1 MKVNKI
7 LFGVIEAIVFAVYNL
22 IVFILTPNLTATFW
36 VAYAFTVLSFVS
48 LACVIVFNSTNKD
61 NVIYGFSIYAVNIA
75 YLVLQIV
82 AGSILIIFSAISVKI
97 TIVSEVVLLSVFL
110 VIALCLLLG
119 KGNGQKLDGDT
130 KDKVLFMK
138 LLSNDI
144 AVLRDKTTDT
154 TIFSRLEDLKDAIDS
169 SDPMS
174 HTSLALVDQKISNK
188 IANLS
193 DIVSA
198 NDAVKVGEAIDEIEQ
213 VLAERNRKCKIL
225 K

>member
-7 LFGVIEAIVFAVYNL
+7 LFEVIEAIIFAVYNL
-22 IVFILTPNLTATFW
+22 IVFISSPNMTATFW
-36 VAYAFTVLSFVS
+36 VAYTFTVLSFVS
-48 LACVIVFNSTNKD
+48 LACVIVFNNNNKD

-82 AGSILIIFSAISVKI
+82 AGSIFVIFSAISVKI
-97 TIVSEVVLLSVFL
+97 TIVTEVVLLSVFL
-110 VIALCLLLG
+110 VIALFLLLG
-119 KGNGQKLDGDT
+119 KGNGQKLDADT

-138 LLSNDI
+138 LLSNDV
-144 AVLRDKTTDT
+144 AVLMDKTTDT
-154 TIFSRLEDLKDAIDS
+154 TILSRLEDLKDAIES

-198 NDAVKVGEAIDEIEQ
+198 NDAVKVGEVIDEIEQ
-213 VLAERNRKCKIL
+213 MLAERNRKCKIL

>member
-22 IVFILTPNLTATFW
+22 IVFISSPNMTATFW
-36 VAYAFTVLSFVS
+36 VAYTFTVLSFVS
-48 LACVIVFNSTNKD
+48 LACVIVFNNNNKD

-82 AGSILIIFSAISVKI
+82 AGSIFIAFSVISVKI
-97 TIVSEVVLLSVFL
+97 TIVTEVVLLSVFL
-110 VIALCLLLG
+110 VIALFLLLG
-119 KGNGQKLDGDT
+119 KGNGQQLGADT

-144 AVLRDKTTDT
+144 AVLMDKTTDAA
-154 TIFSRLEDLKDAIDS
+154 ILARLEDLKDTIDS

-174 HTSLALVDQKISNK
+174 HTSLALVNQKISNK

-193 DIVSA
+193 DIVSS
-198 NDAVKVGEAIDEIEQ
+198 NDAIKVGEVINEIEQ
-213 VLAERNRKCKIL
+213 MLAERNRKCKIL

>member
-22 IVFILTPNLTATFW
+22 IVFISTPNMSATFW
-36 VAYAFTVLSFVS
+36 VAYAFTVLSFAS
-48 LACVIVFNSTNKD
+48 LACVIVFNGINKD

-75 YLVLQIV
+75 YLVLQIIV
-82 AGSILIIFSAISVKI
+82 GSIFIVFSAISVKI
-97 TIVSEVVLLSVFL
+97 TIVTEVVLLSVFL
-110 VIALCLLLG
+110 VITLFLLLG
-119 KGNGQKLDGDT
+119 KGNGQKLDADT
-130 KDKVLFMK
+130 KDKVLFVK

-144 AVLRDKTTDT
+144 AVLIDKTSDT
-154 TIFSRLEDLKDAIDS
+154 TILSRLEDLKDAIDA

-198 NDAVKVGEAIDEIEQ
+198 NDAVKVGAVIDEIEQ
-213 VLAERNRKCKIL
+213 MLAERNRKCKIL

>member
-22 IVFILTPNLTATFW
+22 IVFISTPNMTVTFW
-36 VAYAFTVLSFVS
+36 VAYAFSVLSFVS
-48 LACVIVFNSTNKD
+48 LACVIVFNGTNKD

-75 YLVLQIV
+75 YLVLQIIV
-82 AGSILIIFSAISVKI
+82 GSIFIVFSAISVKI
-97 TIVSEVVLLSVFL
+97 TIVTEVVSVFL
-110 VIALCLLLG
+110 VIALFLLLG
-119 KGNGQKLDGDT
+119 KTNGQKLTDDT
-130 KDKVLFMK
+130 KDKVLFIK

-144 AVLRDKTTDT
+144 AVLIDKTSDT
-154 TIFSRLEDLKDAIDS
+154 TILSRLEDLKDTIDS

-198 NDAVKVGEAIDEIEQ
+198 NDTVKVEEVIDEIEQ
-213 VLAERNRKCKIL
+213 MLAERNRKCKVL

>member
-7 LFGVIEAIVFAVYNL
+7 LFGVIEAIIFTVYNL
-22 IVFILTPNLTATFW
+22 IVFISNPNMTATFW
-36 VAYAFTVLSFVS
+36 VAYAFTVLSFTS
-48 LACVIVFNSTNKD
+48 LACAIVFNNNNKD
-61 NVIYGFSIYAVNIA
+61 SVIYGFSIYAVNIA
-75 YLVLQIV
+75 YLALQIIV
-82 AGSILIIFSAISVKI
+82 GSIFIVFSAISAKI
-97 TIVSEVVLLSVFL
+97 TIVTEVVLLSAFL
-110 VIALCLLLG
+110 VIVLFLLLG
-119 KGNGQKLDGDT
+119 KGNGQKLDADT

-138 LLSNDI
+138 LLSNDV
-144 AVLRDKTTDT
+144 AVLMDKTTDT
-154 TIFSRLEDLKDAIDS
+154 TILSRLEDLKDAIES

-198 NDAVKVGEAIDEIEQ
+198 NDAVKVGEVIDEIEQ
-213 VLAERNRKCKIL
+213 MLAERNRKCKIL

>member
-22 IVFILTPNLTATFW
+22 IVFISTPNMTVTFW

-48 LACVIVFNSTNKD
+48 LACVIVFNRTNKD
-61 NVIYGFSIYAVNIA
+61 NVIYGFSIYAANIA
-75 YLVLQIV
+75 YLVLQIIV
-82 AGSILIIFSAISVKI
+82 GSIFIIFSVISIKI
-97 TIVSEVVLLSVFL
+97 TIVTEVVLLSVFL
-110 VIALCLLLG
+110 VIALFLLLG
-119 KGNGQKLDGDT
+119 KGNGQKLDTDT

-144 AVLRDKTTDT
+144 AVLMDKTTDAA
-154 TIFSRLEDLKDAIDS
+154 IFARLEDLKDSIDS

-174 HTSLALVDQKISNK
+174 HTSLALVDQKIANK

-198 NDAVKVGEAIDEIEQ
+198 NDSVKVGEAIDEIEQ
-213 VLAERNRKCKIL
+213 MLAERNRKCKML

>member
-22 IVFILTPNLTATFW
+22 AVFISTPNTTATFW
-36 VAYAFTVLSFVS
+36 VAYAFTVLSFAS
-48 LACVIVFNSTNKD
+48 LACSIVFNNNSKD

-75 YLVLQIV
+75 YLALQIV
-82 AGSILIIFSAISVKI
+82 AGSIFIIFSAISVKI
-97 TIVSEVVLLSVFL
+97 TIVTEVVLLSVIF
-110 VIALCLLLG
+110 VIDLFLLLG
-119 KGNGQKLDGDT
+119 KNNGQKLDADT

-144 AVLRDKTTDT
+144 AVLIDKTSDT
-154 TIFSRLEDLKDAIDS
+154 TILARLEDLKDAIDS

-188 IANLS
+188 IVSLS
-193 DIVSA
+193 DLVSA
-198 NDAVKVGEAIDEIEQ
+198 NNAMKVGDAINEIERM
-213 VLAERNRKCKIL
+213 LAERNRKCKIL

>member
-22 IVFILTPNLTATFW
+22 IVFISSPNMTATFW
-36 VAYAFTVLSFVS
+36 VAYTFTVLSFVS
-48 LACVIVFNSTNKD
+48 LACVIVFNNNNKD

-82 AGSILIIFSAISVKI
+82 AGSIFVIFSAISVKI
-97 TIVSEVVLLSVFL
+97 TIVTEVVLLSVVL
-110 VIALCLLLG
+110 VIALFLLLG
-119 KGNGQKLDGDT
+119 KTNGQKLAADT

-138 LLSNDI
+138 LLSNDV
-144 AVLRDKTTDT
+144 AVLMDKTTDT
-154 TIFSRLEDLKDAIDS
+154 TILSRLEDLKDAIES

-188 IANLS
+188 IGSLC
-193 DIVSA
+193 DMVST
-198 NDAVKVGEAIDEIEQ
+198 NNAVKVGEVINEIEQ
-213 VLAERNRKCKIL
+213 MLAERNRKCKIL

>member
-22 IVFILTPNLTATFW
+22 IVFISNPNMTATFW
-36 VAYAFTVLSFVS
+36 VAYAFTVLSFAS
-48 LACVIVFNSTNKD
+48 LACVIMLNSTNKD
-61 NVIYGFSIYAVNIA
+61 NVIYGFSICAVNIA
-75 YLVLQIV
+75 YLVLQIIV
-82 AGSILIIFSAISVKI
+82 GSIFIVFSIISVKI
-97 TIVSEVVLLSVFL
+97 TIVTEVVLLSVFL
-110 VIALCLLLG
+110 VIALFLLLG
-119 KGNGQKLDGDT
+119 KDNGHKLDADT

-144 AVLRDKTTDT
+144 AVLIDKTSDT
-154 TIFSRLEDLKDAIDS
+154 TILSRLENLKDAINS

-188 IANLS
+188 IANLF

-198 NDAVKVGEAIDEIEQ
+198 NDAAKVGEAIDEIEQ
-213 VLAERNRKCKIL
+213 MLAERNRKCKIL

>member
-7 LFGVIEAIVFAVYNL
+7 LFGVIEAIIFAVYNL
-22 IVFILTPNLTATFW
+22 IVFISTPNMTATFW
-36 VAYAFTVLSFVS
+36 IAYAFTVLSFAS
-48 LACVIVFNSTNKD
+48 LACVIVFNNNNKD

-75 YLVLQIV
+75 YLVLQIIV
-82 AGSILIIFSAISVKI
+82 GSIFIIFSAISAKI
-97 TIVSEVVLLSVFL
+97 TIVTEVILLSVFL
-110 VIALCLLLG
+110 VIGLFLLLG
-119 KGNGQKLDGDT
+119 KGDGQKLDADT

-138 LLSNDI
+138 LLSNDV
-144 AVLRDKTTDT
+144 AVLIDKTSDT
-154 TIFSRLEDLKDAIDS
+154 TILSRLEDLKDAIDS

-193 DIVSA
+193 DVVSA
-198 NDAVKVGEAIDEIEQ
+198 NNVIKVGEAIGEIEQ
-213 VLAERNRKCKIL
+213 ILAERNRKCKVL